1 MLYREMKRQNK
12 NLKLTIVILA
22 VALGVALFKLHTA
35 SVAQVQLYD
44 SGFQACIEENNLYS
58 RY

>member
-1 MLYREMKRQNK
+1 MRYTELKKQNA
-12 NLKLTIVILA
+12 NLKLVVFILA
-22 VALGVALFKLHTA
+22 VALGVTLYKLHTA

-44 SGFQACIEENNLYS
+44 SGFQACVEENNLYE

>member
-1 MLYREMKRQNK
+1 MRYTELKKQNK
-12 NLKLTIVILA
+12 NLKLIIVILS
-22 VALGVALFKLHTA
+22 VALGVTLFKLHNA

-44 SGFQACIEENNLYS
+44 SGFRACVEENNLYS

>member
-1 MLYREMKRQNK
+1 MRYSEIKKQNK
-12 NLKLTIVILA
+12 NLKLIIIILA
-22 VALGVALFKLHTA
+22 VALGVTLYKLHTA

-58 RY
+58 RC